1 MLVLPQNIATC
12 GFMPSTGF
20 QRASDPVQF
29 FLNLKIVRLVTE
41 CFLRIGIKKS
51 CLILE
56 LLTSPSY
63 QLEQKLI
70 QQKLC
75 WSDQVAHLLAMTK
88 TMEEEEASLSEHP
101 GIAIVRNFIPSH
113 QNIIPSNH
121 RWVLFLEIE
130 YQFCNHSKKYFI
142 YSYHSP
148 LFIFILFRA
157 GD

>member
-1 MLVLPQNIATC
+1 MISKQQNATAVQKHDKLRKFNLQSQETSWIPSQAGLMLVLLQNIATC

-51 CLILE
+51 CLIQE
-56 LLTSPSY
+56 LLTSPNY

-70 QQKLC
+70 QRKLC
-75 WSDQVAHLLAMTK
+75 WSDQVARLLAMTK

-101 GIAIVRNFIPSH
+101 ETAIVLSFIPSH

-121 RWVLFLEIE
+121 R
-130 YQFCNHSKKYFI
+130 
-142 YSYHSP
+142 
-148 LFIFILFRA
+148 
-157 GD
+157 